1 MQYASIAPFDCALI
15 LTTTENLALVLLREL
30 EITLSG
36 TKLSAWAFRLRQN
49 TFSSC
54 FFCPLPSVSMFLLPF
69 ALFLFCTSGNQWW
82 RRRIVF
88 AVGDVCSTWSEST
101 TPYLCFSI
109 SMYMY
114 FHISLFLFFRVSMFL
129 FFGIYFWPVWSPP
142 TSTYVANLYYVS
154 HGVSHCCRT
163 RNTHSITSHLDQ
175 NPEGPLSHSFRNAG
189 LIEQG
194 FSPQVTVRHTLM
206 KYYSNSFLQR
216 EKLENRYKFWIPLC
230 ITLEVRGIFVL
241 WIDWVKSRVYWEW
254 ALMRKIAN
262 TSHLLLGN

>member
-1 MQYASIAPFDCALI
+1 MTPQDCVCSWWCLLNLVRVYHALPVF
-15 LTTTENLALVLLREL
+15 LYFNVYVFPYFVV
-30 EITLSG
+30 SV
-36 TKLSAWAFRLRQN
+36 F
-49 TFSSC
+49 SC
-54 FFCPLPSVSMFLLPF
+54 FNVSVFTYF
-69 ALFLFCTSGNQWW
+69 N
-82 RRRIVF
+82 VF
-88 AVGDVCSTWSEST
+88 V
-101 TPYLCFSI
+101 
-109 SMYMY
+109 
-114 FHISLFLFFRVSMFL
+114 

-189 LIEQG
+189 LFEHG
-194 FSPQVTVRHTLM
+194 FSPQVTARHTLM

-241 WIDWVKSRVYWEW
+241 WIDWVKSWVCWEW
-254 ALMRKIAN
+254 ALMRKLPTFP
-262 TSHLLLGN
+262 TSCLATKYNFCTRSSPSLGNHVRSRQCPVQSPQNRPKCLIHCDAVEN